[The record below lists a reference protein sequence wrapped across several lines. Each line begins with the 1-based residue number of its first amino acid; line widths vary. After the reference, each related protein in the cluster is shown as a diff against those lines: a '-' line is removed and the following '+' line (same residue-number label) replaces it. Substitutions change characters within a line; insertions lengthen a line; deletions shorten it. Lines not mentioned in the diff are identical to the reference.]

1 MKPAHL
7 IAITVGGM
15 LSLLVAA
22 CTPQPSPEIPPT
34 PSPRPTA
41 SGAPTQAVPP
51 PTEPP
56 SPAAPTAA
64 LPDVSGWPTGPCE
77 HFLWPLRDGAVW
89 VYRLS
94 GPDQP
99 VELVME
105 SAIDAGG
112 AAISFKGQTSTLSCV
127 DEALCGLPP
136 GLVGHPDLG
145 NQVAGLNP
153 RGDYLPPPAQ
163 LLPLG
168 TPVVWDLELDAAGAI
183 TLPLS
188 DAPVPIVGG
197 RLVVSNTT
205 GEVEP
210 IGVPAGTF
218 TALPVREVVFFE
230 IRVSLPDGSQQT
242 VYIDAT
248 TRRYYAEGVGLVKAV
263 YEGGTISAPGG
274 TWSLEP
280 GPVLELVG
288 FTLP

>member
-7 IAITVGGM
+7 IAITVGGG
-15 LSLLVAA
+15 LSLLVVA
-22 CTPQPSPEIPPT
+22 CSPQPSPEIPPT

-41 SGAPTQAVPP
+41 SGASTQAVPS
-51 PTEPP
+51 PTGPL
-56 SPAAPTAA
+56 SPTAPTVAQ
-64 LPDVSGWPTGPCE
+64 PGVSGWPTGPCE

-94 GPDQP
+94 GLDQP
-99 VELVME
+99 AELVME
-105 SAIDAGG
+105 SVIDAGG
-112 AAISFKGQTSTLSCV
+112 VAISFKGQTSTLNCI

-188 DAPVPIVGG
+188 DAPV
-197 RLVVSNTT
+197 
-205 GEVEP
+205 
-210 IGVPAGTF
+210 
-218 TALPVREVVFFE
+218 REVVFFE
-230 IRVSLPDGSQQT
+230 IQVSLPDGSQQA

-248 TRRYYAEGVGLVKAV
+248 TQRYYVEGVGLVKAV

-280 GPVLELVG
+280 GPVLELVS